1 MHTPPRTRAT
11 GAVVFALLLSSILVG
26 SSPPAAAAGRYGE
39 RLIVDDLS
47 NAVAFTFAP
56 DGRIFIAERITGNIK
71 VFNPA
76 TGALRLFAT
85 VPDVVGTVFTELGLD
100 GIALHPDFPAKP
112 YVYAYVTRD
121 VSGTTRIQIIRYEA
135 SRDDGT
141 GPGVDPTVIYQSAT
155 AAGPLHVGG
164 RMLFGRDGYLYVVIG
179 EGGTERFAQDLSV
192 ERGKIL
198 RMTARGAP
206 APGNPF
212 GTRVWSFGHRNSFGF
227 DFDPKTGDIWQTENG
242 PECNDEVNRIM
253 PGGNYAWGPHQTC
266 STPPAAPANTH
277 QDGPDPRRL
286 PALYFTPTI
295 APTGLVFCRDCG
307 LDRAAEGA
315 MFFGS
320 FKGGNIV
327 RATLTSGRRSV
338 DSTRLALSHEPRVLS
353 MEASQR
359 GRLYFSDSKAIYRI
373 TPAA

>member
-1 MHTPPRTRAT
+1 MRTTMTQATRAVT
-11 GAVVFALLLSSILVG
+11 VALLLLPILVG
-26 SSPPAAAAGRYGE
+26 SPRPAAAAGRYDE
-39 RLIVDDLS
+39 RLVVDGLT
-47 NAVAFTFAP
+47 NAVAFTLAP

-76 TGALRLFAT
+76 TGALRLFVT

-121 VSGTTRIQIIRYEA
+121 VSGTTRIQIVRYET
-135 SRDDGT
+135 SRARGQGT
-141 GPGVDPTVIYQSAT
+141 GVDPRVIYQSAT
-155 AAGPLHVGG
+155 EAGPLHVGG
-164 RMLFGRDGYLYVVIG
+164 RMLFGRDGHLYVVIG
-179 EGGTERFAQDLSV
+179 DAGTASFAQDLSV

-198 RMTARGAP
+198 RMTALGAP

-242 PECNDEVNRIM
+242 PECNDEVNRIV

-266 STPPAAPANTH
+266 STPPPAPSNTN

-286 PALYFTPTI
+286 PALYYTPTI

-320 FKGGNIV
+320 FKGGDIV
-327 RATLTSGRRSV
+327 RATLTSGRRGV
-338 DSTRLALSHEPRVLS
+338 ASTRLALSHEPRVLS
-353 MEASQR
+353 IEASPR